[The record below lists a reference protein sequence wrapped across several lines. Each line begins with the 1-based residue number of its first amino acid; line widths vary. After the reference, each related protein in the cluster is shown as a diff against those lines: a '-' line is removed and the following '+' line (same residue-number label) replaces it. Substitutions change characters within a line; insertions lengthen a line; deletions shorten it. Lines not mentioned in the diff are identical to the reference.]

1 MTKDGRFS
9 YRQIF
14 SYLADGQYPPG
25 FSKAD
30 KLGLRKRAKFFEA
43 KGSDLY
49 YCGGGENVH
58 ILCLKYIKFNLHFNC
73 TCAAI
78 DNIVSKCTTY
88 VETSCGRYGAAAEN
102 CIDYPRGWSFWDE
115 KNV

>member
-9 YRQIF
+9 YKQIF
-14 SYLADGQYPPG
+14 SYLSDGQYPPG

-30 KLGLRKRAKFFEA
+30 KLALRKRAKFFEA

-58 ILCLKYIKFNLHFNC
+58 ILCLKYIKFNLMFIARVRRS
-73 TCAAI
+73 TVDKSDRYA
-78 DNIVSKCTTY
+78 SKCMRLRLVVKIQSNGEELHRLPTRMAIL
-88 VETSCGRYGAAAEN
+88 G
-102 CIDYPRGWSFWDE
+102 
-115 KNV
+115 

>member
-14 SYLADGQYPPG
+14 SYLSDGQYPPG

-30 KLGLRKRAKFFEA
+30 KLALRKRATFFEA

-49 YCGGGENVH
+49 NCGGDENVH
-58 ILCLKYIKFNLHFNC
+58 ILCLKCINSFLLL
-73 TCAAI
+73 
-78 DNIVSKCTTY
+78 V
-88 VETSCGRYGAAAEN
+88 CGDRQ
-102 CIDYPRGWSFWDE
+102 
-115 KNV
+115 

>member
-78 DNIVSKCTTY
+78 DN
-88 VETSCGRYGAAAEN
+88 RQ
-102 CIDYPRGWSFWDE
+102 R
-115 KNV
+115 